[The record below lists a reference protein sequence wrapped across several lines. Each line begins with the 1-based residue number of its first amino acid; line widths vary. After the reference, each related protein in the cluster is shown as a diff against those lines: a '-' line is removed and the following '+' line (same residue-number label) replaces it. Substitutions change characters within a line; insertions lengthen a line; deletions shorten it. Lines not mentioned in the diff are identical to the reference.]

1 MAHLVNLQTLPALM
15 DSGGLE
21 IQQAIKDLESA
32 YVGLVVSST
41 SGRSS
46 PASAPLLLSAAHL

>member
-1 MAHLVNLQTLPALM
+1 M